1 MNFTLF
7 RILPRVISVPA
18 GDFLIQESQ
27 SSNLDKQYLAS
38 NYFQNIFCLFVVHSP
53 SCLTGLLG
61 HMWWLLVMDWVDP
74 TLYKQKE
81 DGC

>member
-1 MNFTLF
+1 MNFTAT

-18 GDFLIQESQ
+18 SDFLIQESR

-38 NYFQNIFCLFVVHSP
+38 NYFQSIFCLFVVHLP
-53 SCLTGLLG
+53 RFLTGLLG
-61 HMWWLLVMDWVDP
+61 HMLLLMDWVDP
-74 TLYKQKE
+74 RLYKQKE

>member
-1 MNFTLF
+1 MYFTVF

-18 GDFLIQESQ
+18 SDFLIQESQ

-38 NYFQNIFCLFVVHSP
+38 NYFQSIFCLFVVHSP
-53 SCLTGLLG
+53 RCLTGLLG
-61 HMWWLLVMDWVDP
+61 HMRWLLLKDWVDLK
-74 TLYKQKE
+74 LYKQKE